1 MQQVHNVFYR
11 RYQVPLYLWWIQAF
25 LKCCEVPKC
34 YAHDCGLKISFLS
47 LHRTNSTIRL
57 NQSVI
62 FKLLSYCFEETIGFD
77 INASFARSP
86 VSQYNKRVLR
96 LFSSTGLLMDWKLQ
110 TEIRIYASFLSKH
123 EFRQIK
129 PLKMSFPWSFY
140 SSFSIAE
147 LLCKATLPPVPTD
160 IP

>member
-1 MQQVHNVFYR
+1 MVNPSFPKMLRSSKMLCPRLWSKNFVFVFTPDEQY
-11 RYQVPLYLWWIQAF
+11 
-25 LKCCEVPKC
+25 
-34 YAHDCGLKISFLS
+34 
-47 LHRTNSTIRL
+47 TIRL

-147 LLCKATLPPVPTD
+147 LLRKATLPPVPTD